1 MAESV
6 TDGHRR
12 RARFGV
18 ESLVV
23 RVADGVF
30 PTVVNSGYTVKI
42 AHGGSAP
49 PFQYLG
55 RTQGP
60 PVPGAVTVIEPHEVV
75 SCLDQDKAA
84 ADGQAVVQLMFI
96 DADLLPVGTGRPR
109 FHGVT
114 YSDRSLFNG
123 IAALHRSLADGEDEL
138 NLESSLIR
146 LLNVLLVRH
155 ADAPGAASPALRP
168 RALRQVREML
178 HSQLDSNIKL
188 DDLAAVAGCSKRHL
202 IRSFR
207 QAYGV
212 PPHHYRT
219 LLRLARAKSMLAAGR
234 SVAETAAELGY
245 CDQSQLNRHFRR
257 EFGMS
262 AGGYARS
269 VR

>member
-1 MAESV
+1 MTESAI
-6 TDGHRR
+6 DGRHR

-23 RVADGVF
+23 RVADGDF

-42 AHGGSAP
+42 THGGSAP

-55 RTQGP
+55 RTQGA

-84 ADGQAVVQLMFI
+84 ADGQAIVQLMFL
-96 DADLLPVGTGRPR
+96 DADLMSVGTGRPR
-109 FHGVT
+109 FHKVT
-114 YSDRSLFNG
+114 YPDRSLFNG
-123 IAALHRSLADGEDEL
+123 ITALHRGLAHGEDEL
-138 NLESSLIR
+138 DLESSLIH
-146 LLNVLLVRH
+146 LLTVLLARH
-155 ADAPGAASPALRP
+155 ADAPGAVSPTLRP

-178 HSQLDSNIKL
+178 HSQLSSNIKL

-219 LLRLARAKSMLAAGR
+219 LLRLARAKSLLAAGR

-262 AGGYARS
+262 AGGYART